1 MISPPTPDIKNKTEI
16 LLYPKDCS
24 KTDCKDALHAVVKQP
39 ATLIMAAVTP
49 KYKVFPVAGLA
60 EYCRFVLAITV
71 PELHAVVM
79 VIKTGAIKGALFGV
93 TNAQNNV
100 HKKPMDAER

>member
-1 MISPPTPDIKNKTEI
+1 M
-16 LLYPKDCS
+16 LLYPRYCS